1 MRRTISALSALV
13 AAAVIAG
20 PTLAKDA
27 APGLEQRFDAL
38 IAPAQMS
45 DWLKMLAA
53 EPNHVGA
60 PHNKANAEWVL
71 AQFKAWGWDAHIETF
86 EVLYPTP
93 LSEGLELLG
102 STPFKATLT
111 EAPVPGDESSSRT
124 KDQLPAYVAFQGDGD
139 VTAPLVYVNF
149 GMPDDYKALERMGVS
164 VKGKIV
170 IARYG
175 VGWRGLKPKLA
186 QDHGAIGAI
195 IYSDPQQDGYG
206 SGDVYPKGGARP
218 PQSFQRGS
226 VADMPLYPGDPLTPG
241 VGATKD
247 AKRLK
252 REDAQTILKI
262 PVLPISYGDAQHF
275 LSALGGNTVPE
286 NWIGG
291 LPITYHVGGTEQAK
305 VHLAV
310 QSEWS
315 LKTIYDVV
323 AVMKGSQSPDQ
334 WVMRGNHRDGWV
346 FGAADP
352 LSGEVAL
359 LAEAQAI
366 GKLAKAGYKPKRTL
380 VYLSWDAEEPMLLGS
395 TEWAETH
402 ADELK
407 AKGVIYLNT
416 DGNERGLFGAQGSHA
431 YEHFVNQVV
440 GDVTDPETGV
450 SVAERLRGALQ
461 VAGAQAGASPGAAVA
476 AKLASDPSHDLPI
489 GPLGSGSDYSSFIG
503 HLGIA
508 SINFGFG
515 GEGQSGGVYHSAYDT
530 WEHYT
535 RFDDPGLVYGGTL
548 AKVGGRM
555 VLRLADSDLPL
566 QRYGN
571 FAETVGGYN
580 DELKKLADGKREAQV
595 AQAKLIAGNLYRLA
609 DDPTRTNGPPSPLA
623 PVPFFNLAA
632 LDNAV
637 AHLKVA
643 AKAYDSA
650 LAAKGAGLSPTA
662 KAKLYEMQKML
673 EQSLTAEVGLP
684 GRPWYKN
691 LVYAPGRFTGYGA
704 KTLPGVREAI
714 EEERWAD
721 ADAYA
726 VITGKAL
733 EAYATGLDAAVKV
746 INGG

>member
-1 MRRTISALSALV
+1 MRFDSCSIPALIF
-13 AAAVIAG
+13 AAA
-20 PTLAKDA
+20 LASPALAQAD
-27 APGLEQRFDAL
+27 LEKRFDAQ
-38 IAPAQMS
+38 ISPSEMS
-45 DWLKMLAA
+45 GWMKSLAA
-53 EPNHVGA
+53 EPNHVGS
-60 PHNKANAEWVL
+60 PHDKANAEWVL
-71 AQFKAWGWDAHIETF
+71 AQFKAWGWDAKIETYQ
-86 EVLYPTP
+86 VLYPTP
-93 LSEGLELLG
+93 LSEGLELVG
-102 STPFKATLT
+102 PAPFKATLT
-111 EAPVPGDESSSRT
+111 EAPVPGDDSSSRT

-139 VTAPLVYVNF
+139 VTGQLVYVNF

-241 VGATKD
+241 VGATEK

-252 REDAQTILKI
+252 REDAPTILKI

-275 LSALGGNTVPE
+275 LVALEGNTVPDSF
-286 NWIGG
+286 IGG
-291 LPITYHVGGTEQAK
+291 LPITYHVGGTEAAK

-310 QSEWS
+310 KSEWS

-323 AVMKGSQSPDQ
+323 AVMKGSEQPDQ

-359 LAEAQAI
+359 LAEAKAI
-366 GKLAKAGYKPKRTL
+366 GKLAAEGYKPKRTL

-416 DGNERGLFGAQGSHA
+416 DGNERGLLGVQGSHA
-431 YEHFVNQVV
+431 YEHLVTQVAN
-440 GDVTDPETGV
+440 DVTDPETGV
-450 SVAERLRGALQ
+450 SVSARLRGALQ
-461 VAGAQAGASPGAAVA
+461 VEA
-476 AKLASDPSHDLPI
+476 AKPSASGRDHAEAKAAADPDHDILI
-489 GPLGSGSDYSSFIG
+489 GPLGSGSDYSAFIG

-508 SINFGFG
+508 ALNFGFG
-515 GEGQSGGVYHSAYDT
+515 GEGNSGGVYHSAYDT

-535 RFDDPGLVYGGTL
+535 RFDDPGLVYGGAL
-548 AKVGGRM
+548 AKVGGRL
-555 VLRLADSDLPL
+555 VLRLADSELPL

-571 FAETVGGYN
+571 FAETVATYN
-580 DELKKLADGKREAQV
+580 DEVKKLADGKREAQQT
-595 AQAKLIAGNLYRLA
+595 QAKLIAGNLYRLA
-609 DDPTRTNGPPSPLA
+609 DDPTRTNGPPTPLA
-623 PVPFFNLAA
+623 VVPFFNLAP

-637 AHLKVA
+637 DHLKRS
-643 AKAYDSA
+643 AKAYDTA
-650 LAAKGAGLSPTA
+650 LAAKGAGLSPAA
-662 KAKLYEMQKML
+662 KAKLYEMQKLL

-721 ADAYA
+721 ADKYSVLTAQ
-726 VITGKAL
+726 AL
-733 EAYATGLDAAVKV
+733 ETYAGKLDDAVKL